1 MHVHGVGVGLWGAPL
16 QDGIFYYAFHT
27 HKYTHNPTHH
37 PTHHKYTHTHRCDLN
52 WFGDNCSQFIC
63 DVDTTLCGNGTCAI
77 NPKNQSQFLC
87 ACPTGYTGDR
97 CQYVIPGGGKAYG
110 IPLVATNTIGG
121 CCFDI
126 TFIMVVYVY

>member
-1 MHVHGVGVGLWGAPL
+1 MHVHGVGVGLWGVTRWYILLCFSHA
-16 QDGIFYYAFHT
+16 QHT
-27 HKYTHNPTHH
+27 HN

-97 CQYVIPGGGKAYG
+97 CQYVIPVGGKAYG
-110 IPLVATNTIGG
+110 WDSFG
-121 CCFDI
+121 CYEYDWRLLLDI